1 MRIMRII
8 KTVFLVM
15 ITFLLTLLIQLP
27 AYMGI
32 TAFQESVLLKLAV
45 MIGLGLAILAL
56 LSVIRRGMVKNQ
68 VFSREKLNI
77 FKIVGMTAL
86 VFTGQTFLNLLW
98 QYLRLS
104 PSDSNA
110 LDTANQLNSDN
121 FWVMALSVILFAPV
135 LEEFLYRGILLEKT
149 AQYFPKHPQMVIL
162 FSAILF
168 AFFHTWSF
176 SVAFLGHFIT
186 GCYLGYLYMCNRIT
200 TDNIL
205 AHSLYNA
212 FILIIQ
218 ILFGVVQIG
227 G

>member
-1 MRIMRII
+1 MRII

>member
-27 AYMGI
+27 AYVGI

-56 LSVIRRGMVKNQ
+56 LSVIRRGMGKNQ

-86 VFTGQTFLNLLW
+86 VFTGQTCLNLLW
-98 QYLRLS
+98 QYLGLS
-104 PSDSNA
+104 TSDSNA
-110 LDTANQLNSDN
+110 LDIVNQLNSEN
-121 FWVMALSVILFAPV
+121 FWVMALSVVLFAPV

>member
-1 MRIMRII
+1 MRII

-121 FWVMALSVILFAPV
+121 FWVMALSVVLFAPV

>member
-68 VFSREKLNI
+68 VFSREKLSI

-98 QYLRLS
+98 QYLGLS
-104 PSDSNA
+104 LSDSNA
-110 LDTANQLNSDN
+110 LDTVNQLNSDN
-121 FWVMALSVILFAPV
+121 FWVMALSVVLFAPV

-212 FILIIQ
+212 SILIIQ
-218 ILFGVVQIG
+218 ILFGMVQIG

>member
-121 FWVMALSVILFAPV
+121 FWVMALSVVLFAPV

>member
-1 MRIMRII
+1 MRII
-8 KTVFLVM
+8 KTVFLVI

-121 FWVMALSVILFAPV
+121 FWVMALSVVLFAPV

>member
-1 MRIMRII
+1 MRII

-27 AYMGI
+27 AYVGI

-56 LSVIRRGMVKNQ
+56 LSVIRRGMGKNQ

-86 VFTGQTFLNLLW
+86 VFTGQTCLNLLW
-98 QYLRLS
+98 QYLGLS
-104 PSDSNA
+104 TSDSNA
-110 LDTANQLNSDN
+110 LDIVNQLNSEN
-121 FWVMALSVILFAPV
+121 FWVMALSVVLFAPV